1 MAGLDDLKKFGISK
15 NFFRQVVK
23 PLHNSNNVINSDGL
37 LGLLQ
42 KIHSS
47 LWTKSGRPDGFSGA
61 VAGNFQEILDGYKTA
76 VVLGHKVRY
85 GSDAQGVGGDTV
97 KEIVS
102 GEGKFVVTSQFK
114 VSASH
119 AGEIRHHI
127 CKAAW
132 QLTGAGGE
140 KPALGSDKVIEV
152 VVQSG
157 SAVEP
162 NAKDAKA
169 LKDFDQND
177 WCAAIV
183 EALSHGY
190 SDQDPK
196 KSKEELYAATDKVFI
211 TTSEARFE
219 FSVAG
224 GSVTFVHSEPPK
236 RQHGYTF
243 SQGRINQHWLWLTN
257 DYWNTIKFK
266 DLDFSA
272 IQKFG
277 IGSGKQ
283 KTIAD
288 LPFQANL

>member
-1 MAGLDDLKKFGISK
+1 MADLDLLKKFSVSQ
-15 NFFRQVVK
+15 NFFLQVIK
-23 PLHNSNNVINSDGL
+23 PLYKSGNVINTDGL
-37 LGLLQ
+37 LELLQ

-76 VVLGHKVRY
+76 VIMGHKVRY
-85 GSDAQGVGGDTV
+85 GSENGIGGDTV

-140 KPALGSDKVIEV
+140 LPERGSRRVIEV
-152 VVQSG
+152 VVQDP
-157 SAVEP
+157 SAKEP
-162 NAKDAKA
+162 KAAKA
-169 LKDFDQND
+169 MQDFDQND
-177 WCAAIV
+177 WAALIV

-190 SDQDPK
+190 SGQKPPK
-196 KSKEELYAATDKVFI
+196 TKDDLYAATDTVYI
-211 TTSEARFE
+211 TTPTARFE
-219 FSVAG
+219 FTVSG
-224 GSVTFVHSEPPK
+224 GLVTFVGSEPPK
-236 RQHGYTF
+236 RQHGYVF
-243 SQGRINQHWLWLTN
+243 SRGHVNQHWIWLTTT
-257 DYWNTIKFK
+257 YWDTIKFK
-266 DLDFSA
+266 DLDFAA

-277 IGSGKQ
+277 IGSGKPR
-283 KTIAD
+283 TIGE
-288 LPFQANL
+288 LPFQKGL